1 MYTLDNVLQKLREH
15 KPELQRKYP
24 VYAPGV
30 FGSQASEEATDQ
42 SDIDTAVE
50 FTETSVWILLN
61 RMIKLK
67 PYLVHRQMWSG
78 FAPKP
83 EYLQP

>member
-1 MYTLDNVLQKLREH
+1 MYTLDNVLQKLPEH

-50 FTETSVWILLN
+50 FTGLN
-61 RMIKLK
+61 T
-67 PYLVHRQMWSG
+67 LVKAMPFR
-78 FAPKP
+78 AR
-83 EYLQP
+83 L